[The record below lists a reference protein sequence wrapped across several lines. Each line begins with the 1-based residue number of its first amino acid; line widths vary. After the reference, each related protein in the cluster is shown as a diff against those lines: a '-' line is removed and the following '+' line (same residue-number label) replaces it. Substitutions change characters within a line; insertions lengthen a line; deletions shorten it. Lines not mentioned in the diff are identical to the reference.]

1 MFALKPFQENTIA
14 KLKDQ
19 FLNLWKS
26 PHVNIPLIF
35 KSPTGSGK
43 TIMMAQFLRDLV
55 GDPRFYG
62 NDVAFVWLTFNEES
76 YIQSKNK
83 LFSYYGGASE
93 LDLLDLNDL
102 SRGKLNKNSVFFI
115 NWQKIKGKSK
125 ESRKLRKDNEWG
137 LTFDSFIEKTKE
149 DGRMLIVIIDED
161 HIGSDTELAQE
172 IIDGLIQPKITIRVS
187 ATPKYLPNA
196 EDIAEQKGGFVQAKR
211 EEVIEAGLIKE
222 KIIFQTE
229 EDLNR
234 KDFKGIDQDEILLE
248 LAYQKR
254 QDLIKH
260 YKTLGAEVNPLVMIQ
275 LPNDDQA
282 NKDTATTNK
291 QAIVLSYLKE
301 KGVLED
307 EIAIWLSQEKMNLEY
322 IEDNKSPISFLL
334 FKQAAATGWDCPRA
348 SVLVMFREI
357 KNPTFAIQTVG
368 RILRMPFGSHFS
380 IPELNLGYL
389 YTNYKRNEVLMEYGK
404 SKTDNRPAIYGSYR
418 KPDVEP
424 IMIESVF
431 MSRTDYNDL
440 GDTFQEAFSDV
451 ANTYFNI
458 LGKDTPAQV
467 MKKLE
472 TKNLE
477 ISPSVTNGLIVGVEI
492 DDYDNFT
499 KELIAEGGSHDQ
511 EMSQHDLERLYN
523 LLCFKHI
530 SGQVDENKK
539 FAPERSWGK
548 LKTAL
553 NVWLLKATEQNRQT
567 IYKIVVNDLLNQT
580 SILAPIIGVALK
592 KYRPIREKEVNK
604 KSERSKRIETIEI
617 PREALFFTDQYE
629 ELNVKKS
636 ALKPFYI
643 EKDYKGED
651 NEKEFIKFLESN
663 KDVIW
668 WYKNG
673 DVGSEFF
680 SISYY
685 NLDENKE
692 KLFYPDWI
700 FKAKNKVWIVDT
712 KKGSTAE
719 MSDTKYKAEAL
730 QEWLKNRKD
739 FNGGIVVQDGPN
751 GWKVNTNKT
760 YSYSP
765 SFDKWDNLK
774 DSI

>member
-26 PHVNIPLIF
+26 PHDNIPLVF

-62 NDVAFVWLTFNEES
+62 NDVGFIWLTFNEES

-102 SRGKLNKNSVFFI
+102 SRGKLNKNSIFFI

-149 DGRMLIVIIDED
+149 DGRKLIVIIDEE

-196 EDIAEQKGGFVQAKR
+196 EDMAEQKGGFVQAKR

-234 KDFKGIDQDEILLE
+234 KDFKGIDQDDILLE

-260 YKTLGAEVNPLVMIQ
+260 YKTLGVEVNPLIMIQ

-282 NKDTATTNK
+282 NKDTTTTNK
-291 QAIVLSYLKE
+291 QAIVLNYLKE

-307 EIAIWLSQEKMNLEY
+307 EIAIWLSQEKVNLEY

-368 RILRMPFGSHFS
+368 RILRMPFGSHFP

-418 KPDVEP
+418 KQEIEP
-424 IMIESVF
+424 VMIESVF

-440 GDTFQEAFSDV
+440 GDTFQETFSDV

-553 NVWLLKATEQNRQT
+553 NVWLLKVTEQNRQV

-580 SILAPIIGVALK
+580 SVLAPIIGVALE

-685 NLDENKE
+685 NPDENKE

-700 FKAKNKVWIVDT
+700 FKTENKVWIVDT

-719 MSDTKYKAEAL
+719 ILDTKYKAEAL
-730 QEWLKNRKD
+730 QEWLKNKKD

-751 GWKVNTNKT
+751 GWKVNTNKN
-760 YSYSP
+760 YSYSL
-765 SFDKWDNLK
+765 SFDKWGNLK
-774 DSI
+774 DVI